1 MQRLFSMFPNGWP
14 GIALGLLRVSVAA
27 ATLLSL
33 SGSQEHLA
41 AWVVILITV
50 VAAALVVGI
59 MTPIVALLAIAV
71 QLARSISLGV
81 DRTGFIVPL
90 LDALA
95 LSLLGPGAYSI
106 DAYFFGRRV
115 VLLPGKDD
123 FDSD

>member
-1 MQRLFSMFPNGWP
+1 MFPHGWP
-14 GIALGLLRVSVAA
+14 GNALVLLRVSVAA

-33 SGSQEHLA
+33 SGSQELRA
-41 AWVVILITV
+41 AWVLIGIIV
-50 VAAALVVGI
+50 VAAALIVGI

-81 DRTGFIVPL
+81 DRTGVIIPL

-115 VLLPGKDD
+115 VLLPRKNDP
-123 FDSD
+123 DSG